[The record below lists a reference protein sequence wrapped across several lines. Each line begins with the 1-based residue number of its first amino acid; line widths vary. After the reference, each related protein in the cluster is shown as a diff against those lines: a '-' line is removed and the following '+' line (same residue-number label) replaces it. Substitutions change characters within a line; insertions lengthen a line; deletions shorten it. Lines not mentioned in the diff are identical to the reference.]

1 MALYACEVIAA
12 DGVTCE
18 AWAVVNPYLLPPL
31 SAAEGTE
38 LAGLIVGAWILAVC
52 GRYLVDRFH
61 RR

>member
-1 MALYACEVIAA
+1 MLHACSQLAA
-12 DGVTCE
+12 DGLTCE

-31 SAAEGTE
+31 SVTE
-38 LAGLIVGAWILAVC
+38 ASELSALIVGCWIVAVC